1 VNDSTSVAG
10 AEKKATELAGQS
22 FPTPAG
28 RLLQGQVAVVTGGA
42 SGIGLAITT
51 ALARE
56 GASVAILDLDLEL
69 AREAAARIQKAG
81 GAAGGHRAD
90 VADGDTVQSAL
101 QEVLKQHGRMD
112 ILVNNAVITR
122 DGLLLRMS
130 DEQWEKVVDINLRG
144 AFYCSRAAARSMIRA
159 RYGRIINIASVVGI
173 SGNAGQAN
181 YVASKA
187 GLIGLTKALAQELA
201 PRGITV
207 NAVAPGFI
215 KTAMTDALGEETRKA
230 LLNKVPLGRLGTPE
244 DVAEVVAFLASA
256 RAAYITGQVV
266 VVDGGMVMA

>member
-1 VNDSTSVAG
+1 VSERTSVDSQAV
-10 AEKKATELAGQS
+10 AGQS
-22 FPTPAG
+22 FLTPAG
-28 RLLQGQVAVVTGGA
+28 RLLQGQVAVVTGGGT
-42 SGIGLAITT
+42 GIGLAIST

-56 GASVAILDLDLEL
+56 GALVAVLDVDQDRAGEAVAGLTR
-69 AREAAARIQKAG
+69 AGGTAAAYP
-81 GAAGGHRAD
+81 AD
-90 VADGDTVQSAL
+90 VSDGEIVQGAM

-112 ILVNNAVITR
+112 ILVNNAGITR

-144 AFYCSRAAARSMIRA
+144 AFYCSRAAARAMVRA

-173 SGNAGQAN
+173 AGNPGQAN

-187 GLIGLTKALAQELA
+187 GLIGLTKALALELA

-215 KTAMTDALGEETRKA
+215 KTAMTDALSEDTRKI
-230 LLNKVPLGRLGTPE
+230 LLDRVPLGRLGTPE
-244 DVAEVVAFLASA
+244 DVAEMVTFLASA
-256 RAAYITGQVV
+256 RAAYITGQTL